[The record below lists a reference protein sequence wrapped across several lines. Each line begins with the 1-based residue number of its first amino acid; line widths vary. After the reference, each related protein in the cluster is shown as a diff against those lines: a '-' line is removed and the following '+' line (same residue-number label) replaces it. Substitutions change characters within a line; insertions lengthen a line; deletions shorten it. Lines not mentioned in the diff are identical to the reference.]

1 MTRLFAHRGSSRR
14 YPENTRASYL
24 QAIADGADGIE
35 CDIHLTAD
43 HQLVCHHDA
52 VLGRTERAKG
62 EIRSMTL
69 AQLRRIDM
77 VSWKRGRWPFLR
89 TRIPGKFGRVDQQLC
104 TLAELVEIAANAG
117 RPIELAIETKHQLG
131 HDPRLEAAMTNQL
144 EALGFD
150 RATLSSGNVTVSFMS
165 FEPAAV
171 QHLSAEWGPERVC
184 QLLENKRRGWEG
196 DVLRGLGTMEDT
208 RYAQQF
214 TGGVAN
220 IEDGTAGIVG
230 PGIKFVRAHEA
241 EFLRWLETHTAR
253 IWTVDKP
260 ADAAYLEG
268 LGVQEMTSNV
278 PAEIRESLGR

>member
-1 MTRLFAHRGSSRR
+1 MTRLFAHRGSSHR

-24 QAIADGADGIE
+24 QGIADGADGIE
-35 CDIHLTAD
+35 CDIHLSAD

-62 EIRSMTL
+62 ELRELTL
-69 AQLRRIDM
+69 AQLREIDM
-77 VSWKRGRWPFLR
+77 VSWRRGRWPWQR
-89 TRIPGKFGRVDQQLC
+89 MRIPARFGRVDQQLC

-131 HDPRLEAAMTNQL
+131 DDPRLEAAMTKQL

-150 RATLSSGNVTVSFMS
+150 RATRTAGSVTASFMS

-171 QHLSAEWGPERVC
+171 RRLSADWGSEGVC
-184 QLLENKRRGWEG
+184 QLLENKRRGWEL
-196 DVLRGLGTMEDT
+196 DVLHGIGTSEET

-214 TGGVAN
+214 TEGVAN
-220 IEDGTAGIVG
+220 IEQRVAGIVG
-230 PGIKFVRAHEA
+230 PGLSFVKGYEA
-241 EFLRWLETHTAR
+241 EFLRWLQDRTAR

-260 ADAAYLEG
+260 ADAEYLVG
-268 LGVQEMTSNV
+268 LGVQEITSNV
-278 PAEIRESLGR
+278 PAEIRAALAA

>member
-1 MTRLFAHRGSSRR
+1 MTKLFAHRGSSRL

-62 EIRSMTL
+62 EVRAMTL
-69 AQLRRIDM
+69 AQLRKIDM
-77 VSWKRGRWPFLR
+77 VSWKRGRWPFRR
-89 TRIPGKFGRVDQQLC
+89 TRIPGRFGRVDQQLC
-104 TLAELVEIAANAG
+104 TLAELVEIAAGAG

-131 HDPRLEAAMTNQL
+131 YDPRLEPAMTKQL

-150 RATLSSGNVTVSFMS
+150 RATRSSGNVSVSFMS
-165 FEPAAV
+165 FEPEAV
-171 QHLSAEWGPERVC
+171 QQLSADWGPERVC
-184 QLLENKRRGWEG
+184 QLLENKRHGWEG
-196 DVLRGLGTMEDT
+196 DVLRGLGTTEDT

-230 PGIKFVRAHEA
+230 PGIKFVRAHEP
-241 EFLRWLETHTAR
+241 EFLRWLQRHIAR

-260 ADAAYLEG
+260 ADAAYLVG
-268 LGVQEMTSNV
+268 LGVQEITSNV
-278 PAEIRESLGR
+278 PATIRETLAR